1 MGGIVMDV
9 KKVKK
14 IMKVGPKKDKEL
26 YGLRWINYGNV
37 DNDILLEE
45 IDDATTFSDSDCEAI
60 LKEFANVVM
69 RRVANGHVVD
79 LGVLGTLR
87 PKITA
92 KAVDTE
98 EECVA
103 STIQNVGIL
112 YQPAVELTTDAKKIS
127 VNVINIGPTAEDDS
141 PTEPDTEPDD
151 SGNGGDN
158 TGDGGS
164 GDGGFAG

>member
-79 LGVLGTLR
+79 LGVLGTLK

-98 EECVA
+98 KECTTD
-103 STIQNVGIL
+103 TIQNVGIL

-127 VNVINIGPTAEDDS
+127 VNVISIAPTAIDGEGPDDE
-141 PTEPDTEPDD
+141 TGDD
-151 SGNGGDN
+151 SGNNSGGN
-158 TGDGGS
+158 IGDD
-164 GDGGFAG
+164 GDLVG

>member
-1 MGGIVMDV
+1 MDV

-79 LGVLGTLR
+79 LGVLGTLK

-98 EECVA
+98 KECTTD
-103 STIQNVGIL
+103 TIQNVGIL

-127 VNVINIGPTAEDDS
+127 VNVINIGPTAIDDDNIEGDT
-141 PTEPDTEPDD
+141 TEPDNPGTGG
-151 SGNGGDN
+151 GNGEDLVG
-158 TGDGGS
+158 
-164 GDGGFAG
+164 